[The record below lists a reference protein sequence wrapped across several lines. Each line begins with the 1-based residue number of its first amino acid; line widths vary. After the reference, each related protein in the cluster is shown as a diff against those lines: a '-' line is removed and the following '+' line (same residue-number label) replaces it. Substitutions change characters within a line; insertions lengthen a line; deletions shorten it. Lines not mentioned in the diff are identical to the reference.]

1 MNAIGF
7 TEAPETIYQ
16 LLKQR
21 YRWTRG
27 ILQSIRKYKKFL
39 YNPFIDFSSS
49 VILWSMFYE
58 AIIWPT
64 MNIFANLFFMSVAII
79 FGMSSLIPLW
89 WAIIA
94 ILDIVSALYCVAV
107 EKEELR
113 LVPYAFV
120 YRLFFIFLIDITKA
134 AATIEEFLGLEMTWS
149 KLERIG
155 IVKSK

>member
-1 MNAIGF
+1 MNAIGY
-7 TEAPETIYQ
+7 TEAPATIHQ

-27 ILQSIRKYKKFL
+27 ILQSIRKYKEFL
-39 YNPFIDFSSS
+39 YNPFLDISNTI
-49 VILWSMFYE
+49 ILWSMFYE

-64 MNIFANLFFMSVAII
+64 MNIFAHVFFMSVAII

-94 ILDIVSALYCVAV
+94 ILDFVSALYCIAI
-107 EKEELR
+107 EREELR
-113 LVPYAFV
+113 LLPYALV
-120 YRLFFIFLIDITKA
+120 YRLFFILLIDITKA
-134 AATIEEFLGLEMTWS
+134 AATIEEFLGMEMTWG

-155 IVKSK
+155 SLNK